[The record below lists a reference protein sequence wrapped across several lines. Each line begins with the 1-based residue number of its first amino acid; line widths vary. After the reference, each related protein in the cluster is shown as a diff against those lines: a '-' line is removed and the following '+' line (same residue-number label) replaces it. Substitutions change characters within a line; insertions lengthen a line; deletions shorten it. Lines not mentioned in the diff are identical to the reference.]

1 MRSFNFYK
9 LYSLLAAKILI
20 LTSVSDSNAFS
31 LESLK
36 SMFFQSPLEHL
47 FKKTGLSLNE
57 FSSKLS
63 ISKSSLSKIF
73 DNSKE
78 NESKLSERE
87 HEKIKIVENQ
97 VTETIKQFSELLQK
111 DGVPATLAKE
121 LAENGLINAIKIE
134 KINLSSKSDLNLI
147 KKEIEKIILDNGSF
161 TANNFAKLSGDTI
174 SNLQKENIRLETIKA
189 EKFVKKSL
197 QEHNDTLIK
206 KDSVDDAGFFDA
218 FLNNSNVRFE
228 TQGGDT
234 SFPFYYY
241 AGIPFGLLAL
251 SGGGGSSSGVSQVF
265 NAINANVIK
274 GPVGNAL
281 VFLDYDKD
289 GILDSNEPSTRTNND
304 GGFSLTPT
312 QSNYNIIA
320 LTDAKSL
327 DYSSGTN
334 ISGLTKEAP
343 EGAKVITL
351 NTTLMQK
358 GNFSSAEIVEVLGLP
373 DINPLTFNP
382 YAAGVDATKA
392 LEVEKL
398 AHKTLNAVGGF
409 ASVAEGAGASQSDAY
424 ATSLG
429 SMVKVLNTI
438 KGDNS
443 KQALDLNST
452 ADIALLKTQIATDLG
467 SVTGVDVNAFN
478 ALATD
483 TQTAIS
489 NVNTKVDSTTDL
501 TSDTTKNTFSVGSAL
516 FDQLKTAGL
525 AEKTSAGSGSA
536 NIAFKTMANV
546 NTAALNKPPSD
557 ISLSSTSIAENASSL
572 LVGTLTT
579 SDTDQGSGVAFNY
592 SLGEIS
598 GEDYGSISINQSN
611 GQLSLSSQPDYETK
625 TSYTFTLISKDD
637 GGKSFSK
644 SFTVGVDNVR
654 DTFDEALIKTS
665 VKYVKQ
671 DIYTDLNNLSTSLEN
686 QSKATEALIKSAYA
700 NSYVDRF
707 IGGGGLDWGESAFNS
722 SNTTLALT
730 STNFTITDQNGYSI
744 VATFNNFNP
753 TDLSQIQQ
761 LVNITSDNSSTWKI
775 DGGFSSLQYN
785 GPNGNILNY
794 SFGDTQTVITAGE
807 NYYPAGGLNKM
818 IIHGK
823 LLTDTVSD
831 LLTLAQKANAFSD
844 SASINV
850 NTFDSSTFYDLA
862 DYSDGKF
869 TFSGVSIYRDGE
881 TKAAASTT
889 FSGDEILSMS
899 LEDYTLT
906 LTVEDISKFQ
916 TPAKELENWQNL
928 TQAQI
933 NTILENAYSPTNKD
947 GNITFSHSEYGELI
961 KIETSNL
968 GFDLLTEKG
977 MSNPGPGDWNKNYG
991 INSSGEHF
999 VRDDDYILMTKVNF
1013 GGLDASGVNTQNYFD
1028 GWNSQTLW
1036 LQQIYND
1043 VV

>member
-1 MRSFNFYK
+1 
-9 LYSLLAAKILI
+9 
-20 LTSVSDSNAFS
+20 
-31 LESLK
+31 
-36 SMFFQSPLEHL
+36 MFFQSPLEHL
-47 FKKTGLSLNE
+47 FKKSGLSLNE
-57 FSSKLS
+57 FSNKLS
-63 ISKSSLSKIF
+63 ISKSSLSKFF
-73 DNSKE
+73 DTSTE
-78 NESKLSERE
+78 NKNKLSERQI
-87 HEKIKIVENQ
+87 EKIKIAENQ
-97 VTETIKQFSELLQK
+97 VRETIKQFSELLQK
-111 DGVPATLAKE
+111 DGVSATLAKE
-121 LAENGLINAIKIE
+121 VAENGLINAIKIE

-147 KKEIEKIILDNGSF
+147 KNEIKKIILENGSF
-161 TANNFAKLSGDTI
+161 KGNNFAELSVDTI
-174 SNLQKENIRLETIKA
+174 SNLQKANIRLETVKA

-197 QEHNDTLIK
+197 QEPNDTLIK
-206 KDSVDDAGFFDA
+206 KDSVDDNGFFDK
-218 FLNNSNVRFE
+218 FLNNSNVRIE
-228 TQGGDT
+228 TQPEIHLFLSAIVD
-234 SFPFYYY
+234 
-241 AGIPFGLLAL
+241 PFGLLAL
-251 SGGGGSSSGVSQVF
+251 GGGAGSSGASQVF

-312 QSNYNIIA
+312 QSNYNIVA

-382 YAAGVDATKA
+382 YAAGADATKA

-483 TQTAIS
+483 AQTAIS

-525 AEKTSAGSGSA
+525 AEKTSTGSGSA
-536 NIAFKTMANV
+536 NITFKTMANV

-579 SDTDQGSGVAFNY
+579 TDSDQGSGVAYKY
-592 SLGEIS
+592 SLGEIT

-625 TSYTFTLISKDD
+625 TSYTITLVSKDD

-644 SFTVGVDNVR
+644 SFTIGVDNVR
-654 DTFDEALIKTS
+654 DSFNEALIKTS

-686 QSKATEALIKSAYA
+686 QSKATDALIKSAYDD
-700 NSYVDRF
+700 SYVDRF

-775 DGGFSSLQYN
+775 DGGFSSLNYT
-785 GPNGNILNY
+785 GPNGDILTYN
-794 SFGDTQTVITAGE
+794 FGETETTITVGS
-807 NYYPAGGLNKM
+807 NYYNSGGINKA

-823 LLTDTVSD
+823 ILTDTVSD

-844 SASINV
+844 SATKNV

-889 FSGDEILSMS
+889 FSGDDIISMS

-906 LTVEDISKFQ
+906 LTVEDIVQ
-916 TPAKELENWQNL
+916 Y
-928 TQAQI
+928 QA
-933 NTILENAYSPTNKD
+933 L
-947 GNITFSHSEYGELI
+947 L
-961 KIETSNL
+961 KI
-968 GFDLLTEKG
+968 
-977 MSNPGPGDWNKNYG
+977 
-991 INSSGEHF
+991 
-999 VRDDDYILMTKVNF
+999 
-1013 GGLDASGVNTQNYFD
+1013 
-1028 GWNSQTLW
+1028 
-1036 LQQIYND
+1036 
-1043 VV
+1043 